1 MGVMMLA
8 AGQGSR
14 IVLETDGPDEV
25 EALGAIAAL
34 IADRFGETH

>member
-14 IVLETDGPDEV
+14 IVIETDGPDES
-25 EALGAIAAL
+25 EALEAIVAL
-34 IADRFGETH
+34 IESCFGGYA